1 MATGSR
7 TALRLGL
14 TGGIGSGKSTVGQ
27 MLADQGAALID
38 ADRLSRQVTAPGGAA
53 IEPIRDAFGDAL
65 IDAHGAMDRDRMRKL
80 VFTDPAA
87 RQRLERIVH
96 PLVAQAT
103 REAASRAVQSGAAL
117 IVFDI
122 PLLVESARWAQQL
135 DQILVVDCTAETQI
149 SRVQQR
155 SALARET
162 IEGIMASQAPR
173 AIRRAAADL
182 VVYNDGISLQGLR
195 ADVLQIAQRF
205 GL

>member
-7 TALRLGL
+7 TVLRLGL

-38 ADRLSRQVTAPGGAA
+38 ADQLSRQLTAPRGAA
-53 IEPIRDAFGDAL
+53 IESIRNTFGDAL
-65 IDAHGAMDRDRMRKL
+65 IDGHGAMHRDRMREL
-80 VFTDPAA
+80 VFSDPSA
-87 RQRLERIVH
+87 RLRLERIVH

-103 REAASRAVQSGAAL
+103 QEAASHAVQSGARL

-135 DQILVVDCTAETQI
+135 DQVLVVDCAPETQV

-155 SALARET
+155 SALPPET
-162 IEGIMASQAPR
+162 IQGIMASQAPR
-173 AIRRAAADL
+173 AVRRAAADM
-182 VVYNDGISLQGLR
+182 VVHNDGISLQGLR
-195 ADVLQIAQRF
+195 SAVLQIARRF